1 MTLQLISVL
10 LQGFVAAMFGGS
22 LIVGYRNLVIF
33 RHQSQASV
41 LKQAMQDYQALVAD
55 DAFEYY
61 QGELESWRTAML
73 ESSELQ
79 PTMAY
84 YTKFTYISRIGFFY
98 DHLGLLVRQGLLDFE
113 LCFEV
118 VPMPYKFWNDTAEFR
133 ALMKNAT
140 YAEFW
145 DPFEHLHNRYMAER
159 ARRARPDNLRA
170 LIERTVPVLG
180 PQQQARHRPAGRVFR
195 RR

>member
-1 MTLQLISVL
+1 MSLQLVSVL
-10 LQGFVAAMFGGS
+10 LQAFVASMFAGS
-22 LIVGYRNLVIF
+22 LIVAFRNLVIF
-33 RHQSQASV
+33 RHQSQAAV

-55 DAFEYY
+55 DAFEHY
-61 QGELESWRTAML
+61 EAEVERWRTAML
-73 ESSELQ
+73 ESTELQ

-133 ALMKNAT
+133 EMMKKAT

-145 DPFEHLHNRYMAER
+145 DPFEHLHDRYMAER
-159 ARRARPDNLRA
+159 ARRAQPTSIKA
-170 LIERTVPVLG
+170 LIGRLPVR
-180 PQQQARHRPAGRVFR
+180 PQNQQARHRAAVAALR
-195 RR
+195 RP

>member
-1 MTLQLISVL
+1 MSLQLFSVL
-10 LQGFVAAMFGGS
+10 LQAFVASIFLGS
-22 LIVGYRNLVIF
+22 LVVAFRNLVIF
-33 RHQSQASV
+33 RHQAQAAV
-41 LKQAMQDYQALVAD
+41 LKQAMMDYQALVAA
-55 DAFEYY
+55 DAFEHY
-61 QGELESWRTAML
+61 QAEVERWQTAML

-84 YTKFTYISRIGFFY
+84 YTKFTYISQVGFFY

-133 ALMKNAT
+133 EMMKKAT

-145 DPFEHLHNRYMAER
+145 DPFEYLHDRYMAER
-159 ARRARPDNLRA
+159 ARRVEPQPLFS
-170 LIERTVPVLG
+170 LIGRLPVRS
-180 PQQQARHRPAGRVFR
+180 QRQQARHRAVAAAFR
-195 RR
+195 RQ